1 MDNDTL
7 LEVTVSNAE
16 KTLVELYQQGEHL
29 NNITIDLENM
39 DQNLS
44 ISERILSSIKS
55 ILYRITYRKEP
66 QPMDT
71 AMDTAMDMDMDT
83 AMDTAMDTT
92 HLGQLRTMN
101 ITINEIL
108 SHQNNQLKTI
118 DENMLNNCIKLD
130 KIKDLFNSDFGS

>member
-39 DQNLS
+39 DHNLS

-55 ILYRITYRKEP
+55 ILYRLTYRKEP
-66 QPMDT
+66 QP
-71 AMDTAMDMDMDT
+71 MDT

>member
-55 ILYRITYRKEP
+55 ILYRLTYRKEP
-66 QPMDT
+66 QP
-71 AMDTAMDMDMDT
+71 MDT

>member
-39 DQNLS
+39 DHNLS

-55 ILYRITYRKEP
+55 ILYRLTYRKEP
-66 QPMDT
+66 QPMD
-71 AMDTAMDMDMDT
+71 MVMDT